1 MVVKGERDILA
12 FASSVKI
19 MQEYSV
25 VGRSIIHLNKT
36 AGKSK
41 ERKTKKRMK
50 RGKKRPPS
58 LTIDLTDGKDSKGDV
73 KVVKI
78 KKTKKKK
85 TVPKDPLNARWWK
98 SGHFDTI
105 TGVDPAPRNFSPYK
119 YSVSRGQAVAWDW
132 VDFQGVNR
140 SKKTANQ
147 VVQQLDYYIDDHPEF
162 FDQADL
168 IVVETQIV
176 IAAKNIRIQKRLMER
191 FPKKCIEADPK
202 TVKAMMEM
210 WTSMPTGQYA
220 LKKKTTVELGMHIM
234 TKHERE
240 LLDIIKRGRKTL
252 SATVKAHDT
261 KLIKQG
267 RTKAKKPR
275 RVKTQPADAFD
286 AMMVALCTACE
297 LLGRD
302 LVRERLEKKEEIRKR
317 GTLDVFLNVDSVENN
332 YGIVIM

>member
-1 MVVKGERDILA
+1 
-12 FASSVKI
+12 
-19 MQEYSV
+19 
-25 VGRSIIHLNKT
+25 
-36 AGKSK
+36 
-41 ERKTKKRMK
+41 MK

-58 LTIDLTDGKDSKGDV
+58 LRIDLTNGKYSKGDV
-73 KVVKI
+73 KVIKI
-78 KKTKKKK
+78 KKK
-85 TVPKDPLNARWWK
+85 TRSVVPKDPLEARWWK

-105 TGVDPAPRNFSPYK
+105 TGVDPAPRNFSVYK
-119 YSVSRGQAVAWDW
+119 YSVSRGQAAAWDW

-162 FDQADL
+162 FDEADL

-210 WTSMPTGQYA
+210 WISMPTAQYA
-220 LKKKTTVELGMHIM
+220 LKKKTTVELGTLIM
-234 TKHERE
+234 TEHEGK
-240 LLDIIKRGRKTL
+240 LLEIIKRGRKTL
-252 SATVKAHDT
+252 SATVKAHDA
-261 KLIKQG
+261 KLIEQG
-267 RTKAKKPR
+267 RTKATKPR
-275 RVKTQPADAFD
+275 RIKTQPADAFD

-302 LVRERLEKKEEIRKR
+302 LVNERLERKEDIRKR
-317 GTLDVFLNVDSVENN
+317 GTMDVFLKNGSIENN
-332 YGIVIM
+332 FLKES